1 MPSFEETK
9 KLLDNSTIFYLISV
23 DMNGTY
29 SYLNKRY
36 SSEFDQIHGNLI
48 GQNYAVTMHPDD
60 LEICKTVSEQ
70 CFRNPVGLFPATI
83 RKHDGKGGFIIT
95 QWEYKAMFD
104 VNNAPSGVFCL
115 GHDITEFQ
123 KTTSELESTKDTLN
137 DAKLTLSH
145 IKYTQ
150 SHVVRK
156 PIANIVGLSLLLDA
170 MDLDPSVK
178 SISAMISDSAKELD
192 HVIKTIVNPDNEK
205 TV

>member
-1 MPSFEETK
+1 MHSFEETK
-9 KLLDNSTIFYLISV
+9 DLLENSTIFYLISV

-29 SYLNKRY
+29 SYLNRRY

-60 LEICKTVSEQ
+60 LEICSKVSEQ
-70 CFRNPVGLFPATI
+70 CFRFPDRLFPAII
-83 RKHDGKGGFIIT
+83 RKHDGRGGFVIT

-104 VNNAPSGVFCL
+104 SNNAPSGVFCL

-137 DAKLTLSH
+137 DAKLTLSQ

-150 SHVVRK
+150 SHIVRK
-156 PIANIVGLSLLLDA
+156 PIANIIGLSLLLDT

-178 SISAMISDSAKELD
+178 SISSMISDSATELD
-192 HVIKTIVNPDNEK
+192 NVVKTIVNPDDNK

>member
-9 KLLDNSTIFYLISV
+9 NLLDNSTIFYLISV

-36 SSEFDQIHGNLI
+36 SLEFDQIHGNLI

-60 LEICKTVSEQ
+60 LEVCRTVSEQ
-70 CFRNPVGLFPATI
+70 CFRYPDRLFPAII

-104 VNNAPSGVFCL
+104 QNNAPSGVFCI

-137 DAKLTLSH
+137 DAKLTLSQ
-145 IKYTQ
+145 IKYAQ
-150 SHVVRK
+150 SHIVRK
-156 PIANIVGLSLLLDA
+156 PLANIIGLSQLLDA

-178 SISAMISDSAKELD
+178 SISSMISDSARELD
-192 HVIKTIVNPDNEK
+192 DVIKTSVNPKNGK